1 MNCSPIFYS
10 FGPGGRRSCRRA
22 PTFGCLEPAH
32 REAGSRFAVVV
43 LISDTS
49 LLLVFLRGIALIR
62 CEPVLYVGFGVIMQ
76 GIGRRLLWLP
86 AGSVLTLVL
95 ILGPAHAA
103 APEWNAVRTHSVR
116 IGAEAGR
123 LVVGFRATAGNTVAK
138 AIRRRNRAQSVLIV
152 QARTSDADAA
162 GLARRTGLAMA
173 GSRQITPSTH
183 VLY

>member
-22 PTFGCLEPAH
+22 PTFGCLEPAR

-76 GIGRRLLWLP
+76 GIGRRLLWLA
-86 AGSVLTLVL
+86 AGGVLGLTLVL

-138 AIRRRNRAQSVLIV
+138 AIKRRNRAQRVLIV
-152 QARTSDADAA
+152 QA
-162 GLARRTGLAMA
+162 
-173 GSRQITPSTH
+173 Q
-183 VLY
+183 